1 MIRNPRGVFRS
12 PTERVHRGTTRVVS
26 RPRIQYHHY
35 HGDRIRFHAHLSF
48 GYPWYRYRY
57 GHYHYYRPIVR
68 IYGHSYYPTY
78 YYDPYYYDYFSYPQV
93 VRVVTPAPQV
103 VVQQVGVP
111 SSPTVAYTESP
122 VRQTAQEKL
131 IDDLMRG
138 SYEERE
144 QAAMQLGQYK
154 NISATAALLDALIN
168 DGSDAVR
175 ASAAQSLGAI
185 SDPSAYEALLRAAA
199 VEMLGTTKQEMEAAA
214 ERIRVT
220 AGEENLYVSPK
231 MPPMNQGDEK
241 LGQYLEELRYG
252 DATVRE
258 EAADALEKYPGT
270 QTVAALINI
279 LINDINSQVREEAAE
294 SFQKIRDRMALP
306 FLKWAQLHD
315 PDKEV
320 RKDAEKAVEK
330 IYDTIQ

>member
-1 MIRNPRGVFRS
+1 MIRNPRGMFRS
-12 PTERVHRGTTRVVS
+12 PTERVHRYTTRVVG

-35 HGDRIRFHAHLSF
+35 RGDKIRFYAHVSF

-57 GHYHYYRPIVR
+57 GHYHYYRPVVR

-78 YYDPYYYDYFSYPQV
+78 YYDPYYYDYFAYPRV

-103 VVQQVGVP
+103 IVNQVGVP
-111 SSPTVAYTESP
+111 SSPTVTYTEAP
-122 VRQTAQEKL
+122 LRQTAQEKM
-131 IDDLMRG
+131 IDNLMRG
-138 SYEERE
+138 SNEERKL
-144 QAAMQLGQYK
+144 AAMQLGQYK
-154 NISATAALLDALIN
+154 NISAVAALLDALIN
-168 DGSDAVR
+168 DGSDEVR
-175 ASAAQSLGAI
+175 TAAAKSLSEI
-185 SDPSAYEALLRAAA
+185 SDPAGYEALLRAAA
-199 VEMLGTTKQEMEAAA
+199 VEPLGDAKQAMEIAA
-214 ERIRVT
+214 ERIRRTV
-220 AGEENLYVSPK
+220 GDENLYVSPK

-252 DATVRE
+252 NSKVRE

-279 LINDINSQVREEAAE
+279 LINDYNSQVREEAAE

-306 FLKWAQLHD
+306 FLKWAQFND

-320 RKDAEKAVEK
+320 RTDAEKAVEK
-330 IYDTIQ
+330 TYHTIQ